1 MQMGRLW
8 SPGSLEL
15 WNSETRDLE
24 ARYLLVICKFL
35 QVDCTL
41 RRLQVRFAV
50 VCAPISIFLFY
61 TSFFQDPNTIN
72 LWPKPH
78 LLARL
83 LLL

>member
-50 VCAPISIFLFY
+50 VCAPISISIFLFY
-61 TSFFQDPNTIN
+61 TLFSSFIFLPR
-72 LWPKPH
+72 PKH
-78 LLARL
+78 N
-83 LLL
+83 